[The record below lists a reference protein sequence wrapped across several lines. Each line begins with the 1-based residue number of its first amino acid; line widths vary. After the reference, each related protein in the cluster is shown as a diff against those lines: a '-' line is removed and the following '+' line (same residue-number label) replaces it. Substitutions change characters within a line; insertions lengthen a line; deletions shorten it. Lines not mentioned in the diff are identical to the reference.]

1 MPNIDIQPGVE
12 LVASL
17 PIGFLLYTSNLNK
30 EIRHS
35 RFDGKNIE
43 VKMDNNTVE
52 SWIWFR
58 SRQATSLAFLERCFR
73 FVLLLTFK
81 ILKIPIPESSSQ
93 HDSILPEQ
101 TPSRQREILHR
112 LVS

>member
-1 MPNIDIQPGVE
+1 MPNIDIQPGVK

-17 PIGFLLYTSNLNK
+17 PISFILYASNINI
-30 EIRHS
+30 EIRNS
-35 RFDGKNIE
+35 RFEGKDIE

-52 SWIWFR
+52 TWIWFR
-58 SRQATSLAFLERCFR
+58 SRQATSLAFLEWCFR

-81 ILKIPIPESSSQ
+81 ILRTPIPESSSQ
-93 HDSILPEQ
+93 HDSGLPEQ
-101 TPSRQREILHR
+101 SPNRQREILHR